1 MKYEYSHAELSW
13 IKLAYIN
20 GIGPGTF
27 YRILAQFPDLE
38 YFFADVKSNLRKIE
52 RTIRPA
58 ALQLLSQNTSAE
70 QFDDFMFELDKKD
83 ILAIPL
89 THPDYPMYL
98 REIKIPPPVLY
109 VKGTLKN
116 ISDRTFGIV
125 GTRHCTRRG
134 YELAKDVAKELA
146 HNNVAIISGMA
157 RGIDTAAHS
166 GALAAEGVTVAVLG
180 CGVDV
185 IYPKEN
191 EKIYDEM
198 MHKGAVISE
207 YLPGIEPLAANF
219 PARNRIIS
227 GISRGI
233 YVVESSNKG
242 GACITVGYATS
253 QGRDVFASAGSAFS
267 PVSEFTN
274 ALCESGC
281 PMVCSAQVILDEYG
295 WGKAGKND
303 NLFGFDNIQLD
314 FLEQQIY
321 NLLLTGDMTAE
332 ELSER
337 LVTPQNDLNITVT
350 MMELKGLIKRLPGLL
365 YTVR

>member
-1 MKYEYSHAELSW
+1 MKYEYSPAELSW
-13 IKLAYIN
+13 IRLACIN

-38 YFFADVKSNLRKIE
+38 YFFTDTKANLKKLE
-52 RTIRPA
+52 KVIRPA
-58 ALQLLSQNTSAE
+58 AVQILRQNTSIE
-70 QFDDFMFELDKKD
+70 QFNDFMFELDKKN
-83 ILAIPL
+83 IQAVTLL
-89 THPDYPMYL
+89 NSDYPMYL
-98 REIKIPPPVLY
+98 KEIKIPPPVLY

-116 ISDRTFGIV
+116 ISDRTLGIV

-134 YELAKDVAKELA
+134 YELAGDVAKELA
-146 HNNVAIISGMA
+146 QNNVAVISGMA
-157 RGIDTAAHS
+157 RGIDTAAHN
-166 GALAAEGVTVAVLG
+166 GALAANGVTVAVLG
-180 CGVDV
+180 CGVDI

-191 EKIYDEM
+191 EKIYYEIM
-198 MHKGAVISE
+198 QKGAVISE
-207 YLPGIEPLAANF
+207 YLPGIEPFPANF

-227 GISRGI
+227 GISKGV

-242 GACITVGYATS
+242 GACITVGYAVA

-281 PMVCSAQVILDEYG
+281 PMVCSAQVILSEYG

-303 NLFGFDNIQLD
+303 NLFGFNNIQLD

-332 ELSER
+332 ELSES
-337 LVTPQNDLNITVT
+337 LEIPQSGLNITVT
-350 MMELKGLIKRLPGLL
+350 MMELNGLIKRLPGLL